1 MFQALTFRVDEV
13 IMATKQSRSCNEMIE
28 AQVNIDAEWP
38 IDAWRAEESQ
48 TVGTEF
54 ANEHN
59 VLEQKR
65 NTG

>member
-1 MFQALTFRVDEV
+1 
-13 IMATKQSRSCNEMIE
+13 MATKQSRSCNEMIE
-28 AQVNIDAEWP
+28 AEVNIDAEWP

>member
-1 MFQALTFRVDEV
+1 
-13 IMATKQSRSCNEMIE
+13 MATKQSRSCKEMIKAE
-28 AQVNIDAEWP
+28 LNIDAEWP
-38 IDAWRAEESQ
+38 IDTRRAEESQ

>member
-1 MFQALTFRVDEV
+1 
-13 IMATKQSRSCNEMIE
+13 MATRQSRSCNEMIE
-28 AQVNIDAEWP
+28 AELIIDAKWP
-38 IDAWRAEESQ
+38 IDARRAEESQ

-65 NTG
+65 HTG

>member
-28 AQVNIDAEWP
+28 AELIIDAKWP
-38 IDAWRAEESQ
+38 IDARRAEESQ

-54 ANEHN
+54 ANKHN